1 VGAGGP
7 PVVSLESPLQFGC
20 PIRTRSGRVRTMW
33 RMAILGRVAHP
44 QIQRPGT
51 SYTTQSR
58 FGSFTYKRFTVPQE
72 VHRSAKRVSRLSLSD
87 HLKKPFSFSLQRR
100 PGRTSPPPPEA
111 ETVRPLMSWEPPQC
125 SHVLL
130 GMDNY
135 SPWVCPRPSPHAEQP
150 ICRSVLR
157 RPLHAIDNQRLHRPL
172 LRIELEPQAA
182 PAQP

>member
-1 VGAGGP
+1 
-7 PVVSLESPLQFGC
+7 
-20 PIRTRSGRVRTMW
+20 
-33 RMAILGRVAHP
+33 MATLGRVAHP

-87 HLKKPFSFSLQRR
+87 HLKRPFSFSLQRR

-135 SPWVCPRPSPHAEQP
+135 SPRYAPPHLEYRDVGLAGGPPTNPTARIIKHLGCPIQTRHYRGWVG
-150 ICRSVLR
+150 
-157 RPLHAIDNQRLHRPL
+157 
-172 LRIELEPQAA
+172 
-182 PAQP
+182 